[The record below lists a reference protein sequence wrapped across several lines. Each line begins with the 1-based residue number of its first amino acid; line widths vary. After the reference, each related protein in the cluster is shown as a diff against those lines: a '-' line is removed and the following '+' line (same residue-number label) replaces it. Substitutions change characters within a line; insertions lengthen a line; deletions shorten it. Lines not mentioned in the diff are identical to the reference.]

1 MSANVILA
9 LEAVSL
15 ALDVLQT
22 LGRLVPGISTE
33 VSAASALVRAA
44 KAEGRDLTDA
54 ELGAIRA
61 LVDVARVRA
70 EEAVAS
76 IPADEPARE

>member
-22 LGRLVPGISTE
+22 LGRLVPGQ
-33 VSAASALVRAA
+33 
-44 KAEGRDLTDA
+44 GR
-54 ELGAIRA
+54 
-61 LVDVARVRA
+61 VAGRGIEDGGVWRQ
-70 EEAVAS
+70 V
-76 IPADEPARE
+76 